1 MPRAD
6 HVIVDDP
13 NPGHLSIPAEPGGTP
28 ESTMYRGTEM
38 QDMKLTRRS
47 LLGHS
52 AAGTTA
58 AILAASSTGP
68 RISALAQD
76 AAEPSGILTIGR
88 EGNTTYTRNFNPFSP
103 NAVYGT
109 HTAIYERLLIRN
121 PVTSET
127 IPWLATKFTVAPDGK
142 SVTFTTRENVL
153 WSDGTP
159 FTAADVAFTFD
170 LVKQTSGGASYD
182 YVETIT
188 AESTNSVVFAFNRPY
203 SPGLYEIASQLIVP
217 KHIWEAIE
225 TPTEYTN
232 ENPVGTG
239 PFTEIAVFQP
249 QVYEI
254 HRNPSYWQKGK
265 PYFQGI
271 RYPAFP
277 ANEQVSLALING
289 DLDWSDIFLPNI
301 EQVFVSKDPEHFSYW
316 FATTGGMIQC
326 YMNTTI
332 APFDKPN
339 VRKAFSM
346 AIDRDQVCQIA
357 MSGYTHPADS
367 TGLSDSFREWVSEE
381 ALAAGDW
388 TTRNVDA
395 ANALLDEGGFAM
407 GADGVR
413 TLPDGSK
420 MQYEIVVN
428 APSSDWV
435 SSSQIIARGLADIGV
450 DVSVKGLETGTWV
463 ERMQKGEFQMAHAW
477 AGHGPTPF
485 QFYDWTMS
493 TETVRPIGEISNEN
507 FARYGND
514 EATALLEQ
522 FSATFDVEKQ
532 KEIVNKLQLIYVKE
546 LPAAPLFPSP
556 EWGEF
561 NTMRFTGFPSAE
573 NPYALGQSRA
583 ETAVLVLT
591 TVKPV
596 ES

>member
-1 MPRAD
+1 MQ
-6 HVIVDDP
+6 
-13 NPGHLSIPAEPGGTP
+13 N
-28 ESTMYRGTEM
+28 TM
-38 QDMKLTRRS
+38 LTRRS
-47 LLGHS
+47 LIGQT
-52 AAGTTA
+52 AAGATA
-58 AILAASSTGP
+58 AVLTASAPGLGTP
-68 RISALAQD
+68 VFAQGTPAVAQGTTID
-76 AAEPSGILTIGR
+76 PESILTIGR
-88 EGNTTYTRNFNPFSP
+88 EGNNTYTRNFNPFSP
-103 NAVYGT
+103 NAVFGT
-109 HTAIYERLLIRN
+109 HTAIYERLIIRN
-121 PVTSET
+121 PVTGET
-127 IPWLATKFTVAPDGK
+127 IPWLATEFEAAPDGL
-142 SVTFTTRENVL
+142 SVTFITRENVL

-159 FTAADVAFTFD
+159 FTSADVAFTFT
-170 LVKQTSGGASYD
+170 LVKEISAGAAFA

-188 AESTNSVVFAFNRPY
+188 ADTATSVVFAFNRPF
-203 SPGLYEIASQLIVP
+203 SPGLFEIGSQLIVP
-217 KHIWEAIE
+217 QHIWETVE
-225 TPTEYTN
+225 TPAEFTN

-254 HRNPSYWQKGK
+254 HRNNSYWQEGK
-265 PYFQGI
+265 PHFQGI

-289 DLDWSDIFLPNI
+289 ELDWSDIFLPNI
-301 EQVFVSKDPEHFSYW
+301 EEVFVSEDPEHFSYW

-332 APFDKPN
+332 APFDDPN

-367 TGLSDSFREWVSEE
+367 TGLSDSFNDWRSEE

-395 ANALLDEGGFAM
+395 ANALLDEGGYAK
-407 GADGVR
+407 GSDGIR
-413 TLPDGSK
+413 TLPDGTK
-420 MQYEIVVN
+420 MEYSIIVN

-435 SSSQIIARGLADIGV
+435 SSSQIIARGLGDIGV
-450 DVSVKGLETGTWV
+450 DVSVEGLETGTLV
-463 ERMQKGEFQMAHAW
+463 ERLQAGDFQMAHAW
-477 AGHGPTPF
+477 AGHGPTPY

-493 TETVRPIGEISNEN
+493 TETVLPIGELSNEN
-507 FARYGND
+507 FARYGNA

-522 FSATFDVEKQ
+522 FAATFDVDEQ
-532 KEIVNKLQLIYVKE
+532 KEITNQLQLIYVNE

-561 NTMRFTGFPSAE
+561 NTRRFTGFPSAD

-591 TVKPV
+591 TVTPV
-596 ES
+596 ESEG